1 MAIGNQ
7 STSAAL
13 VGSVMPSTRKLVS
26 SDASSCSTSLA
37 GLSASIAYQVNQP
50 LAAIIANAHA
60 CQRWLAAD
68 PPNIGRARIS
78 SERIVRDANSASDVV
93 NRIRALFKRSTTA
106 RSAADI
112 NDIVQWPAVVTDIED
127 EVSAQ
132 YASPCAQNRLAQA
145 AQAAGLAGL
154 SASIAYQVNQPL
166 AAIIANA
173 HACQRWLSADPP
185 NIGRARI
192 SSERIVRDANSA
204 SDVVN
209 RIEFAD

>member
-1 MAIGNQ
+1 MAFGNQ

-13 VGSVMPSTRKLVS
+13 VGSVKPSTRKLVA
-26 SDASSCSTSLA
+26 SDASCSTSLA
-37 GLSASIAYQVNQP
+37 GLSASIAYHVNQP
-50 LAAIIANAHA
+50 LAAIMANAHA

-68 PPNIGRARIS
+68 PPNIARARIS
-78 SERIVRDANSASDVV
+78 SERIIRDANSASDVV
-93 NRIRALFKRSTTA
+93 NRIRALFKRRKTA

-112 NDIVQWPAVVTDIED
+112 NDVVQWPAVATDIEG

-145 AQAAGLAGL
+145 AQAAGLAEL
-154 SASIAYQVNQPL
+154 SASIAYEVNQPL
-166 AAIIANA
+166 AAIVANA

-192 SSERIVRDANSA
+192 SSERIVRDANST